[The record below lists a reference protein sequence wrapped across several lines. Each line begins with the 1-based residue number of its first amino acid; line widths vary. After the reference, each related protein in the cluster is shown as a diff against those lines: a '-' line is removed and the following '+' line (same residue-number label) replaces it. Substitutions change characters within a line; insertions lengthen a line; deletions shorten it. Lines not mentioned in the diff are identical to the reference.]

1 MSWRLSVKV
10 GDLIIMKTRSWWD
23 PEGRPKWTEK
33 PALLLD
39 RKWGDQIC
47 VLLSTGV
54 KRWDTDELWKPYE
67 SG

>member
-1 MSWRLSVKV
+1 MKP
-10 GDLIIMKTRSWWD
+10 GDLIIMRTEAWWD
-23 PEGRPKWTEK
+23 PEGRPKWTKK

-54 KRWDTDELWKPYE
+54 KRWDTDELWKLYE
-67 SG
+67 AEAR